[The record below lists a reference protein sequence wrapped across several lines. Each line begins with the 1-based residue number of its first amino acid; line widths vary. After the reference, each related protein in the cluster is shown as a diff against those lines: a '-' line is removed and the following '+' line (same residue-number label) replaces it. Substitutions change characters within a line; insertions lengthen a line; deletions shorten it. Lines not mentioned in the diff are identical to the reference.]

1 MSEQQVDLVVTGMT
15 CASCAQRIER
25 KLNKLDGVEAKVN
38 YATGLARV
46 DFASAISVEQL
57 ISTVENAGY
66 HALAPNPLLDEQ
78 VAQYEQEHEDD
89 LKKRWLVGAALAI
102 PTAVI
107 SMFPTLHFTQWQVC
121 VLLLSLPIAT
131 WVAWPLHISSFKN
144 ARHRATTMDTLVSL
158 GVTAAYLGSVY
169 QYWSA
174 AGHHEPHLYVEVAGV
189 VPVFVLI
196 GRWLESRNKRLAG
209 SSLRA
214 LIDATPKSALVLRGD
229 HFVEIASSHIQI
241 GDTVLIRPETQ
252 IPVDCEVIEGI
263 SSVSA
268 ALLTGEATPFTV
280 KPGDQLS
287 AGSLNFEGELRAR
300 VSAIGS
306 GTQIARIAALVAAAQ
321 SGKANIA
328 RLADRISAIFVPI
341 VLAITIA
348 TGVAWYFY
356 SPSQVLDVMIA
367 ILVIAC
373 PCALGLATPTALV
386 VGSGRAASLG
396 ILVSGP
402 QVFEQSQQLDV
413 IVFDK
418 TGTLTQGEISVDEMT
433 VASEDLPLLKSLVA
447 ASAHPLSRAVDRHLH
462 NIAPASVAAIST
474 IAGLGVRGEI
484 DGVIVEFG
492 SRRFHPEINLEVSG
506 THSVLFKAGIPAG
519 VVTFTDEIDPH
530 AEETITSLQQ
540 SGISPI
546 VASGD
551 NADSVAAVANALHI
565 SEFYGDLKP
574 DEKIALVSR
583 LQAADKK
590 VIMVGDGTND
600 APALAAADLGIAI
613 GRGTEVARATAD
625 VTLLRPD
632 LRLIPQ
638 TISLSR
644 ATLKIIK
651 QNLWWAFGYNVAAI
665 PLAMTGHLNPMI
677 AGIAMSVSSVLV
689 VTNSLRL
696 RTIHL

>member
-1 MSEQQVDLVVTGMT
+1 MT

-46 DFASAISVEQL
+46 DFNPAISIDDL
-57 ISTVENAGY
+57 ITTVENAGY

-78 VAQYEQEHEDD
+78 VAQYEREHEAD
-89 LKKRWLVGAALAI
+89 LKKRWMIGSALAI
-102 PTAVI
+102 PTALI
-107 SMFPTLHFTQWQVC
+107 SMIPAFHFAQWQVF

-131 WVAWPLHISSFKN
+131 WVAWPLHTSSFKN
-144 ARHRATTMDTLVSL
+144 AQHRTTTMDTLVSL
-158 GVTAAYLGSVY
+158 GVIAAYAGSLY
-169 QYWSA
+169 QYWRA

-189 VPVFVLI
+189 VPVFVLF

-209 SSLRA
+209 SALRA
-214 LIDATPKSALVLRGD
+214 LIDATPKSALVMQGND
-229 HFVEIASSHIQI
+229 IVETPSSNIAI
-241 GDTVLIRPETQ
+241 GDIVLIRPETQ
-252 IPVDCEVIEGI
+252 VPVDCEIIDGI
-263 SSVSA
+263 SSVST
-268 ALLTGEATPFTV
+268 ALLTGEATPRTV
-280 KPGDQLS
+280 AVGAQLP
-287 AGSLNFEGELRAR
+287 AGALNFEGELRAR
-300 VSAIGS
+300 VTAVGS

-341 VLAITIA
+341 VLVIA
-348 TGVAWYFY
+348 TFTGIAWYFY
-356 SPSQVLDVMIA
+356 SPSQVLDVVIA
-367 ILVIAC
+367 VLVIAC

-396 ILVSGP
+396 VLVSGP
-402 QVFEQSQQLDV
+402 QVFEQSQTLDY

-418 TGTLTQGEISVDEMT
+418 TGTLTKGEISVDDIT
-433 VASEDLPLLKSLVA
+433 VASEDRALLKALVA
-447 ASAHPLSRAVDRHLH
+447 ASAHPLSRAVDEFLH
-462 NIAPASVAAIST
+462 DIAPAAVSKIST
-474 IAGLGVRGEI
+474 IAGLGVRGEF
-484 DGVIVEFG
+484 DGVTIEFG
-492 SRRFHPEINLEVSG
+492 SRRFHPELAVSATG
-506 THSVLFKAGIPAG
+506 TVSYLFKDGVNIGSVSFSDKIDEQAKETVNALVRAGI
-519 VVTFTDEIDPH
+519 T
-530 AEETITSLQQ
+530 
-540 SGISPI
+540 PI

-551 NADSVAAVANALHI
+551 NVEAVSSLAQTLKI
-565 SEFYGDLKP
+565 REFHGDLKP
-574 DEKIALVSR
+574 EEKINLINH
-583 LQAADKK
+583 LQGENKK

-625 VTLLRPD
+625 ITLLRAD
-632 LRLIPQ
+632 LSLIPK

-644 ATLKIIK
+644 ATLKVIK

-677 AGIAMSVSSVLV
+677 AGIAMSASSVLV

-696 RTIHL
+696 RTIRL